1 MKNKSLWP
9 LFKILASNNFS
20 LGTFIEGFKKGI
32 KGILKNLLVIAL
44 VLYFVIVAGGMFI
57 TVMNLLGNGLVNS
70 GDIEKMPVVI
80 IFAAF
85 CLVLFF
91 GFVSAA
97 TNYYTGAG
105 EEQFLAMPLKPVEI
119 FSAKVGVT
127 AITDAS
133 LGAVV
138 VIVGSI
144 IYGIKAGLVT
154 KPLFYVGMLV
164 TTCAIVSISLFLIY
178 GLMILVLLICPKFRK
193 RNILTGVATA
203 LIFVFV
209 CCYSF
214 LSSQMSMMLDMDAGA
229 AAPLVQMIRIWA
241 DKLPFLM
248 IFAQA
253 MSGKILPMLLMVAIT
268 LVFVFGIVPVFA
280 PGYIKTL
287 NGFSD
292 IKSKKISKAKAQDV
306 INRNVKANS
315 VFSTLFTRDL
325 RTMFREPSFF
335 ANGPLLLII
344 LPVIMLLSGG
354 ISFLMASKDNLSAV
368 LNELQK
374 IFLQMSPE
382 GMMRFKHYATLIIA
396 AIAVFMGNCTNVA
409 STSFSREGK
418 ALYDLK
424 AMPIE
429 PDTIVFV
436 KFWHAFM
443 YCLIAV
449 VIIAI
454 YFVGAVALLRMPLTS
469 TEVIT
474 MLLEACVI
482 TLLVSLVLIFTE
494 MFIDTVN
501 PKLQWEN
508 PTAAFKQNINAV
520 VSSFISLGVVGL
532 FIVLMIFLPK
542 TNLGMLLIALI
553 FAVIAAPLG
562 YFYFRYAVKRIAKM

>member
-1 MKNKSLWP
+1 MKTKALWP

-20 LGTFIEGFKKGI
+20 FGTFIEGFKKGI
-32 KGILKNLLVIAL
+32 KGILKNILVIAL
-44 VLYFVIVAGGMFI
+44 MLYFVIVAGGMYI

-70 GDIEKMPVVI
+70 GDLEKMPVVI

-85 CLVLFF
+85 CLVLFV
-91 GFVSAA
+91 GCVRAA
-97 TNYYTGAG
+97 TNYYTGCG
-105 EEQFLAMPLKPVEI
+105 EEQFLAMPLKPLEI
-119 FSAKVGVT
+119 FGAKVGVT

-138 VIVGSI
+138 VIVGSV
-144 IYGIKAGLVT
+144 IYGIKAGLIT
-154 KPLFYVGMLV
+154 KPLFYVGILV

-178 GLMILVLLICPKFRK
+178 GLMLFFLLICPKLRK
-193 RNILTGVATA
+193 RNILTGVATV

-214 LSSQMSMMLDMDAGA
+214 LSSQMSMMLDLDAGA

-241 DKLPFLM
+241 DKVPFLM
-248 IFAQA
+248 IFADA

-268 LVFVFGIVPVFA
+268 LVFVLGVVPLFA

-354 ISFLMASKDNLSAV
+354 ISFIMASKDNLAAV

-382 GMMRFKHYATLIIA
+382 GMNRFKHYAVLITA

-424 AMPIE
+424 AMPINY
-429 PDTIVFV
+429 DTIVLV

-443 YCLIAV
+443 YCIIAV

-454 YFVGAVALLRMPLTS
+454 YFIAGVFLLNIPLTAN
-469 TEVIT
+469 EVIT
-474 MLLEACVI
+474 MLIKACII

-508 PTAAFKQNINAV
+508 PTAAFKQNINAI
-520 VSSFISLGVVGL
+520 VSSFISMGFVGI
-532 FIVLMIFLPK
+532 FIVMMIFLPK
-542 TNLGMLLIALI
+542 TGLGMFIIGAV

-562 YFYFRYAVKRIAKM
+562 FLYFRYAVKRIPKM

>member
-119 FSAKVGVT
+119 FGAKVGVT

-178 GLMILVLLICPKFRK
+178 GLMLLLLLICPKLRK
-193 RNILTGVATA
+193 RNILTGVATV

-253 MSGKILPMLLMVAIT
+253 MSPRVNGRILT
-268 LVFVFGIVPVFA
+268 L
-280 PGYIKTL
+280 TL
-287 NGFSD
+287 S
-292 IKSKKISKAKAQDV
+292 QTV
-306 INRNVKANS
+306 Y
-315 VFSTLFTRDL
+315 
-325 RTMFREPSFF
+325 
-335 ANGPLLLII
+335 
-344 LPVIMLLSGG
+344 LP
-354 ISFLMASKDNLSAV
+354 
-368 LNELQK
+368 
-374 IFLQMSPE
+374 
-382 GMMRFKHYATLIIA
+382 IA
-396 AIAVFMGNCTNVA
+396 
-409 STSFSREGK
+409 E
-418 ALYDLK
+418 
-424 AMPIE
+424 
-429 PDTIVFV
+429 
-436 KFWHAFM
+436 
-443 YCLIAV
+443 
-449 VIIAI
+449 
-454 YFVGAVALLRMPLTS
+454 
-469 TEVIT
+469 
-474 MLLEACVI
+474 
-482 TLLVSLVLIFTE
+482 LLVL
-494 MFIDTVN
+494 
-501 PKLQWEN
+501 
-508 PTAAFKQNINAV
+508 
-520 VSSFISLGVVGL
+520 
-532 FIVLMIFLPK
+532 
-542 TNLGMLLIALI
+542 
-553 FAVIAAPLG
+553 
-562 YFYFRYAVKRIAKM
+562 

>member
-1 MKNKSLWP
+1 MKTKALWP

-32 KGILKNLLVIAL
+32 KGILKNILVIAL
-44 VLYFVIVAGGMFI
+44 MLYFVIVAGGMYI

-70 GDIEKMPVVI
+70 GDLEKMPVVI

-97 TNYYTGAG
+97 TNYYTGCG
-105 EEQFLAMPLKPVEI
+105 EEQFLAMPLKPLEI
-119 FSAKVGVT
+119 FGAKVGVT

-138 VIVGSI
+138 VIVGSV
-144 IYGIKAGLVT
+144 IYGIKAGLIT
-154 KPLFYVGMLV
+154 KPLFYVGILV

-178 GLMILVLLICPKFRK
+178 GLMLFFLLICPKLRK
-193 RNILTGVATA
+193 RNILTGVATV

-214 LSSQMSMMLDMDAGA
+214 LSSQMSMMLDLDAGA

-241 DKLPFLM
+241 DKVPFLM
-248 IFAQA
+248 IFADA

-268 LVFVFGIVPVFA
+268 LVFVFGVVPLFA

-354 ISFLMASKDNLSAV
+354 ISFIMASKDNLASV

-382 GMMRFKHYATLIIA
+382 GMNRFKHYAVLITA

-424 AMPIE
+424 AMPINY
-429 PDTIVFV
+429 DTIVLV

-443 YCLIAV
+443 YCIIAV

-454 YFVGAVALLRMPLTS
+454 YFIAGVFLLNIPLTAN
-469 TEVIT
+469 EVIT
-474 MLLEACVI
+474 MLIKACII

-508 PTAAFKQNINAV
+508 PTAAFKQNVNAV
-520 VSSFISLGVVGL
+520 VSSFISMGFVGI
-532 FIVLMIFLPK
+532 FIVMMIFLPK
-542 TNLGMLLIALI
+542 TGLGMFIIGAV

-562 YFYFRYAVKRIAKM
+562 FLYFRYAVKRIPKM